1 MRHIKKILVPSIAD
15 ILFLSIFLI
24 LIFSKNQ
31 SLLIDCDTGYH
42 IRAGEYI
49 IQTLSIPRYDMFSFL
64 TPPIPWTAH
73 EWLSEVAM
81 ALLHKAFGLTGVVIF
96 FAFFIACVYFIFFKI
111 IQTYT
116 ANILICILVSL
127 FVITSSEVHWLAR
140 PHIFSLLLFV
150 IWYYLLDIYHY
161 KNKNYLYLF
170 PPIMLL
176 WVNLHGGFVI
186 GFILIGVY
194 LFGNLIKFF
203 FSKGEEKEEYK
214 RKTKLLGITAI
225 ACLLV
230 SLINPYS
237 YQILLF
243 PLKLTSNKFIMDHV
257 NEFLSP
263 NFHESMPFKYM
274 LLFMIAVFAISR
286 KRINIIELTLIVL
299 FTNMALYSARYI
311 PLFAIIIA
319 PILINQT
326 ELILNQADGKF
337 AGFLKKRGERIAS
350 IDKSAKGYLLP
361 FIAVALVSIFA
372 VNGKIEFKF
381 DEKKKPV
388 MAVEFLKKEHITGN
402 MFNDDEFGDYII
414 YAAWPEYKVFFDGR
428 SDMYG
433 EERMKEYFKVMGIG
447 QGWDKVL
454 TKYNINWIIYNANSP
469 LSNFLIESNGWK
481 LIYADEVAN
490 IFVRNT
496 PEYQSLIDK
505 YKNVKPVIIKDK
517 DKGAK

>member
-1 MRHIKKILVPSIAD
+1 MRHISKILVPSIAD
-15 ILFLSIFLI
+15 ILFLSVFLFI
-24 LIFSKNQ
+24 IFSKSQ
-31 SLLIDCDTGYH
+31 HLLNDGDTGYH

-49 IQTLSIPRYDMFSFL
+49 IQTLSVPRYDIFSFL

-73 EWLSEVAM
+73 EWLSEVVM
-81 ALLHKAFGLTGVVIF
+81 ALIHRAAGLTGVVIF
-96 FAFFIACVYFIFFKI
+96 FAFLIACVCFLFFKI
-111 IQTYT
+111 LRTYT

-127 FVITSSEVHWLAR
+127 FVITSSQIHWLAR
-140 PHIFSLLLFV
+140 PHIFTLLLFV
-150 IWYYLLDIYHY
+150 IWYYLLDSYQY

-176 WVNLHGGFVI
+176 WVNLHGGFII
-186 GFILIGVY
+186 GFILIGIY

-203 FSKGEEKEEYK
+203 FSRDEEKEEYK
-214 RKTKLLGITAI
+214 RKTKLLGMTAI
-225 ACLLV
+225 ACLLG

-237 YQILLF
+237 YRILLF

-263 NFHESMPFKYM
+263 NFHEFIPFKYM

-286 KRINIIELTLIVL
+286 KRINIIELILIAL

-311 PLFAIIIA
+311 PLFAIVTA
-319 PILINQT
+319 PMLAKQT
-326 ELILNQADGKF
+326 EVVFGQWDGRFKN
-337 AGFLKKRGERIAS
+337 FLKKRAERIAS
-350 IDKSAKGYLLP
+350 VDASANGYVLPCAAILLT
-361 FIAVALVSIFA
+361 IFLA
-372 VNGKIEFKF
+372 VNGKVGYTF
-381 DEKKKPV
+381 DEKEKPV
-388 MAVEFLKKEHITGN
+388 AAVEFLKKEHIEGN

-433 EERMKEYFKVMGIG
+433 EERMKEYFKIIG
-447 QGWDKVL
+447 VKQGWDAVL
-454 TKYNINWIIYNANSP
+454 SKYNISWIIYNANSP
-469 LSNFLIESNGWK
+469 LSNFLIESNNWK
-481 LIYADEVAN
+481 LIYADKVAN

-505 YKNVKPVIIKDK
+505 YKYVKLVIIDEKDNR
-517 DKGAK
+517 AK